1 MRRKQG
7 RVVMESMD
15 AEAYA
20 LEYMIRDRLRSAEAR
35 ARVAAL
41 LADANPSQGPTAGKI
56 RFTDLRRHLV
66 SGVRGVA
73 ELFRALP
80 GRMPRVK
87 EDAR

>member
-1 MRRKQG
+1 
-7 RVVMESMD
+7 MESMD

-20 LEYMIRDRLRSAEAR
+20 LEYMIRDRLRNAEAR

-41 LADANPSQGPTAGKI
+41 LANAKRSQGPTASKA
-56 RFTDLRRHLV
+56 RFTDLGRHLLK
-66 SGVRGVA
+66 GVRWAVG
-73 ELFRALP
+73 ELFHTLP

>member
-1 MRRKQG
+1 
-7 RVVMESMD
+7 MESMD

-20 LEYMIRDRLRSAEAR
+20 LEYMIRDRLRNAQAR

-41 LADANPSQGPTAGKI
+41 LAEAKPSQGPNAIET
-56 RFTDLRRHLV
+56 RFTDLGRHLV
-66 SGVRGVA
+66 NGVRRVVS
-73 ELFRALP
+73 ELFHTLP

>member
-1 MRRKQG
+1 
-7 RVVMESMD
+7 MEGMD
-15 AEAYA
+15 AELYA
-20 LEYMIRDRLRSAEAR
+20 LEYMIRDRLRNAEAR

-41 LADANPSQGPTAGKI
+41 LANAKRSQGPTAGKT

-66 SGVRGVA
+66 SGVRGVVA

>member
-1 MRRKQG
+1 
-7 RVVMESMD
+7 MESMD

-20 LEYMIRDRLRSAEAR
+20 LEYMIRDRLRNAGER

-41 LADANPSQGPTAGKI
+41 LADARRSQGPNAVET
-56 RFTDLRRHLV
+56 RFADLGRHLV
-66 SGVRGVA
+66 KGARRAVG
-73 ELFRALP
+73 ELFHALP

>member
-1 MRRKQG
+1 
-7 RVVMESMD
+7 MESMD

-20 LEYMIRDRLRSAEAR
+20 LEYMIRDRLRNARER

-41 LADANPSQGPTAGKI
+41 LAEAKRAQGSKAVKT
-56 RFTDLRRHLV
+56 RFPDRGRHLANGIRRAV
-66 SGVRGVA
+66 S
-73 ELFRALP
+73 ELFHALP